1 MAAEEALSITQA
13 ADALGVS
20 PQRVHQMLREERL
33 NGPDQGPGRAPG
45 GVGRVWRG
53 SLDLEIERRKD
64 RTRVQPLRRS
74 KQVARAGTSLDVSA
88 SDSAR
93 TQSAH
98 AAALHLKVALD
109 LAREALKVE
118 RAQSAK
124 ITKTLAQAVALLEAT
139 QDQAS
144 RLDAITDGYSEALT
158 QLLAPADADSL

>member
-1 MAAEEALSITQA
+1 
-13 ADALGVS
+13 
-20 PQRVHQMLREERL
+20 
-33 NGPDQGPGRAPG
+33 
-45 GVGRVWRG
+45 
-53 SLDLEIERRKD
+53 
-64 RTRVQPLRRS
+64 
-74 KQVARAGTSLDVSA
+74 VSA
-88 SDSAR
+88 YDSAR

-158 QLLAPADADSL
+158 QLLAPADTDSL